1 MLERLWAGWRSEYV
15 SGFGPEG
22 NNAPHDGESIFSRIL
37 ASGLPDDETHIV
49 ARGSKCFVILN
60 AYPYASGHCLV
71 LPYRQ
76 VANLEDL
83 TDDERNELW
92 LTVRDATLALK
103 SAFAPAGLN
112 VGLNLGAPAGGSV
125 AQHLHVHLVP
135 RWVGDTN
142 FTVAIAN
149 TKVLSEPLTTTASR
163 LRAAWPK
170 GSQQ

>member
-1 MLERLWAGWRSEYV
+1 MLERLWAGWRAEYV

-22 NNAPHDGESIFSRIL
+22 NNEPGSGTSIFSRIL
-37 ASGLPDDETHIV
+37 HSGLTDDETHIV
-49 ARGSKCFVILN
+49 HRGALCFTILN
-60 AYPYASGHCLV
+60 IFPYASGHCLV
-71 LPYRQ
+71 LPYRE

-83 TDDERNELW
+83 SDDERNELW
-92 LTVRDATLALK
+92 RMVRDATVAIK
-103 SAFAPAGLN
+103 SAYAPAGLN

-125 AQHLHVHLVP
+125 AQHLHVHVVP

-149 TKVLSEPLTTTASR
+149 TKVLSESLSSTADR

-170 GSQQ
+170 DAVA

>member
-1 MLERLWAGWRSEYV
+1 MLERLWAGWRSDYV

-22 NNAPHDGESIFSRIL
+22 NNAPSTGESIFSRIL
-37 ASGLPDDETHIV
+37 ASGLPDEETHIV
-49 ARGSKCFVILN
+49 HRGEKCFVILN
-60 AYPYASGHCLV
+60 IYPYANGHSLV

-83 TDDERNELW
+83 SDAERDELW
-92 LTVRDATLALK
+92 LTVRDTTLALK
-103 SAFAPAGLN
+103 GAYAPAGLN

-125 AQHLHVHLVP
+125 SQHLHVHIVP

-149 TKVLSEPLTTTASR
+149 TKVLSESLTSTAAR
-163 LRAAWPK
+163 LRAAWPIAK
-170 GSQQ
+170 

>member
-1 MLERLWAGWRSEYV
+1 
-15 SGFGPEG
+15 
-22 NNAPHDGESIFSRIL
+22 
-37 ASGLPDDETHIV
+37 
-49 ARGSKCFVILN
+49 
-60 AYPYASGHCLV
+60 
-71 LPYRQ
+71 
-76 VANLEDL
+76 
-83 TDDERNELW
+83 
-92 LTVRDATLALK
+92 VRDATLALK

>member
-1 MLERLWAGWRSEYV
+1 MLERLWAGWRAEYV
-15 SGFGPEG
+15 TGFGPEG
-22 NNAPHDGESIFSRIL
+22 NNPPSDGESIFARIL
-37 ASGLPDDETHIV
+37 ASGLPDDDTHIV
-49 ARGSKCFVILN
+49 HRGPLCFVILN
-60 AYPYASGHCLV
+60 AYPYSNGHCLV

-83 TDDERNELW
+83 TDDERAELW

-103 SAFAPAGLN
+103 KAYAPAGMN

-125 AQHLHVHLVP
+125 SQHLHVHLVP

-142 FTVAIAN
+142 FTVAVAN
-149 TKVLSEPLTTTASR
+149 TKVLSETLHSTAAR

-170 GSQQ
+170 QS

>member
-1 MLERLWAGWRSEYV
+1 MLERLWAGWRAEYV

-22 NNAPHDGESIFSRIL
+22 NNAPATGESIFTRIL
-37 ASGLPDDETHIV
+37 ASGLPDEDTHIIH
-49 ARGSKCFVILN
+49 RGPLCFVILN
-60 AYPYASGHCLV
+60 IYPYANGHSLV

-83 TDDERNELW
+83 TDPERNELW
-92 LTVRDATLALK
+92 LTVRDATLAIK
-103 SAFAPAGLN
+103 SAYAPAGLN

-125 AQHLHVHLVP
+125 SQHLHVHLVP

-149 TKVLSEPLTTTASR
+149 TKVLSESLAGTASR
-163 LRAAWPK
+163 LRASWPK
-170 GSQQ
+170 GK

>member
-1 MLERLWAGWRSEYV
+1 MLERLWAGWRAQYV

-22 NNAPHDGESIFSRIL
+22 NNAPGDGESVFTRIL
-37 ASGLPDDETHIV
+37 ASGLPDIETHIIH
-49 ARGSKCFVILN
+49 RGPLCFVILN
-60 AYPYASGHCLV
+60 AYPYASGHSLV
-71 LPYRQ
+71 LPYRE

-83 TDDERNELW
+83 TDAERNELW
-92 LTVRDATLALK
+92 LAVRDATVAIK
-103 SAFAPAGLN
+103 QEYAPAGVN

-125 AQHLHVHLVP
+125 SQHLHVHLVP

-149 TKVLSEPLTTTASR
+149 TKVLSESLTTTAAR

-170 GSQQ
+170 GRTT

>member
-1 MLERLWAGWRSEYV
+1 MLERLWAGWRAEYV

-22 NNAPHDGESIFSRIL
+22 NNAPATGESVFARIL
-37 ASGLPDDETHIV
+37 ASGLPDEDTHIV
-49 ARGSKCFVILN
+49 HRGPLCFVILN
-60 AYPYASGHCLV
+60 IYPYANGHSLV

-83 TDDERNELW
+83 TDAERNELW
-92 LTVRDATLALK
+92 LTVRDATVALK
-103 SAFAPAGLN
+103 QAYAPAGLN

-135 RWVGDTN
+135 RWAGDTN

-149 TKVLSEPLTTTASR
+149 TKVLSESLASTAAR

-170 GSQQ
+170 GK